1 MINEMTDLIITL
13 TEKEKA
19 AAGLLYD
26 SALKSFE
33 KERHRAKKLSHKYNH
48 CKPTNFKRKNKIIK
62 KLFGKTG
69 KNFLIEQ
76 PFYCDYGYN
85 IEIGD
90 NFFANMNCVMLDGA
104 KIKFGNN
111 VLIGPNVG
119 FYGTGHPLTLD
130 IRHKFI
136 EYSYPITV
144 GNNVWIGGGVSVLP
158 GVTIGDNCVIG
169 AGSVVTK
176 DIPANSIAFG
186 NPCRVAKTIDWD
198 EAKEKEIYYKKLTKK
213 EFKKMN
219 QKF

>member
-1 MINEMTDLIITL
+1 MM

-33 KERHRAKKLSHKYNH
+33 KERHRAKKLYHKYNI
-48 CKPTNFKRKNKIIK
+48 CKPTAFKKRNRIIK

-85 IEIGD
+85 IEIGS
-90 NFFANMNCVMLDGA
+90 NFFTNMNCVMLDGA

-111 VLIGPNVG
+111 VMIGPNVG
-119 FYGTGHPLTLD
+119 FYGTGHPLNVE
-130 IRHKFI
+130 IRNKFI

-144 GNNVWIGGGVSVLP
+144 GSNVWIGGGVSIMG
-158 GVTIGDNCVIG
+158 GVTIGDNSVIG

-176 DIPANSIAFG
+176 DIPANSVAYG
-186 NPCRVAKTIDWD
+186 NPCRVARTIDQD
-198 EAKEKEIYYKKLTKK
+198 EAKRNEKYFKKLTKE
-213 EFKKMN
+213 EFKKL
-219 QKF
+219 KTEL